1 MWGRQTDR
9 LSEIDLAANAAD
21 GHGVD
26 WPIRY
31 ADLAPWYDHVE
42 RFAGISGKAE
52 GLPQLPDSNFLPP
65 MPLTAIEKDFQA
77 RLGATYPTRRMTN
90 GRCAH
95 LTQRSEEHTS
105 ELQSLMRIS
114 YAVFCLKKNKTHTHN
129 EKHEQKYHS

>member
-1 MWGRQTDR
+1 MWGRQTYR

-42 RFAGISGKAE
+42 RLAGISGKAE

-65 MPLTAIEKDFQA
+65 MPLTAIEKDFKA
-77 RLGATYPTRRMTN
+77 RPGETYPTRRLTKI
-90 GRCAH
+90 GRAYV
-95 LTQRSEEHTS
+95 R
-105 ELQSLMRIS
+105 
-114 YAVFCLKKNKTHTHN
+114 
-129 EKHEQKYHS
+129 EQGRT